1 MEEPT
6 LSYQEEEMLFRDNV
20 TTFIS
25 KQRVLNKAQEEFDN
39 KTTELC
45 QTLAKEVVEL
55 RTQLFLTRKKL
66 NRVLIYQIIFAGL
79 LLWSV
84 LSWLILN
91 TLATKKWWIYLGAQR
106 VEHMTSFLNWEMI
119 RVGLKHMNV
128 NIRTESTYPKK
139 YSQDTILRTNGY

>member
-1 MEEPT
+1 MKDENWTGLEDEE
-6 LSYQEEEMLFRDNV
+6 LEMMFRDNV

-45 QTLAKEVVEL
+45 QTFAKEVVEL
-55 RTQLFLTRKKL
+55 KTQLFLTRKKL

-84 LSWLILN
+84 LS
-91 TLATKKWWIYLGAQR
+91 
-106 VEHMTSFLNWEMI
+106 
-119 RVGLKHMNV
+119 
-128 NIRTESTYPKK
+128 
-139 YSQDTILRTNGY
+139 